1 MTIKTKFS
9 PNDIVTFNH
18 RGERMRGAIYSV
30 IATAFHCYQIV
41 SYDVMYRG
49 EGGTKICRVREDELT
64 KIKTDY
70 VSFEKY
76 ND

>member
-1 MTIKTKFS
+1 
-9 PNDIVTFNH
+9 
-18 RGERMRGAIYSV
+18 MRGAIYSV

-70 VSFEKY
+70 VSFEKD

>member
-1 MTIKTKFS
+1 MRIQTKFS
-9 PNDIVTFNH
+9 PNDIVAFNH

-30 IATAFHCYQIV
+30 VVTAFHCHKIV

-49 EGGTKICRVREDELT
+49 EGGTKICRIREDELT
-64 KIKTDY
+64 KIKD
-70 VSFEKY
+70 

>member
-9 PNDIVTFNH
+9 PNDKVAFDKD
-18 RGERMRGAIYSV
+18 GQRMQGVIYSV

-49 EGGTKICRVREDELT
+49 EGGTKICRIREDELT

-70 VSFEKY
+70 VSFEKD